1 MKPTDIVNQQKFR
14 QALLFEDLRDDPTNR
29 KTGTDIDF
37 EYEDGKVWIKAEVKQ
52 MGKKI
57 PKGQKLLFER
67 FADNI
72 GNYTAVCFVL
82 WHNVPPNEDIKIKDC
97 LVAAYYWNGGTVRE
111 WHDTRDKKMTFKTA
125 FEHFVNKYG
134 KG

>member
-14 QALLFEDLRDDPTNR
+14 QALLFEDLRDDQTNR

-37 EYEDGKVWIKAEVKQ
+37 EYEDGRLWIKAEVKQ

-57 PKGQKLLFER
+57 PTGQKLLFER

-72 GNYTAVCFVL
+72 GNYTAVCFIL
-82 WHNVPPNEDIKIKDC
+82 WHNAPPSEDIKIKDC
-97 LVAAYYWNGGTVRE
+97 LVAAYYWNRGAVRK
-111 WHDTRDKKMTFKTA
+111 WHDVRHKKIPFKTA
-125 FEHFVNKYG
+125 FKHLVDTRG
-134 KG
+134 RG